1 MISPFCPLVQS
12 AMIFKSVSIF
22 IDQQQISDNIGQNV
36 IIIFLFRGLSELI
49 TFSALQEYLI

>member
-36 IIIFLFRGLSELI
+36 IIIFLFQSELI